1 MSMGALG
8 AVSRL
13 CGEAFGSA
21 MTFANPGTASAPGQ
35 VGLDVSTLCWTA
47 CGSADF
53 SIHSTPGERSAF
65 RGCFLF
71 YSVSISRTIF

>member
-1 MSMGALG
+1 MNTRMKTILFERQSKMGALG

-35 VGLDVSTLCWTA
+35 VPLDVVDTVLDSLRL
-47 CGSADF
+47 S
-53 SIHSTPGERSAF
+53 
-65 RGCFLF
+65 
-71 YSVSISRTIF
+71 